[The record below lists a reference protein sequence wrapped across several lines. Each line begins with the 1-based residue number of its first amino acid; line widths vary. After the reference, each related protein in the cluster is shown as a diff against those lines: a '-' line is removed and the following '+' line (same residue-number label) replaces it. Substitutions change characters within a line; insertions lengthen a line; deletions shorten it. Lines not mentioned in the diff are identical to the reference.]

1 MDCIE
6 LDVEVV
12 VADEAFDI
20 HPPYPTEAEIEAD
33 IEAAV
38 AARFANCRAHVDA
51 AWEHAREINPDAHVQ
66 AWIVYDGDLP
76 L

>member
-20 HPPYPTEAEIEAD
+20 HPPHPTVVCD
-33 IEAAV
+33 
-38 AARFANCRAHVDA
+38 AHVDA

-66 AWIVYDGDLP
+66 AWIVYFDDMP
-76 L
+76 F

>member
-6 LDVEVV
+6 LDVEVI

-20 HPPYPTEAEIEAD
+20 HPPHP
-33 IEAAV
+33 AAV
-38 AARFANCRAHVDA
+38 CDAHVDA
-51 AWEHAREINPDAHVQ
+51 AWEHRVQRGEPIHEAHV
-66 AWIVYDGDLP
+66 VEYYEHDDGDIP

>member
-6 LDVEVV
+6 LDVEVI

-20 HPPYPTEAEIEAD
+20 HPPHP
-33 IEAAV
+33 AAV
-38 AARFANCRAHVDA
+38 CDAHVDA
-51 AWEHAREINPDAHVQ
+51 AWDHAREINPAEHVHEWAHHGLF
-66 AWIVYDGDLP
+66 GDIP